1 VCQGDILKELLA
13 LPGDITIAGVSV
25 IHPLCI
31 TTLPVTAATEADA
44 RRDQQKRAAYAR
56 IEPNVYPFVPFSI
69 ESFVRLGP
77 PAMKPL
83 HELGYEASGPLGDE
97 RASFVAG
104 VLQCI
109 ARAGC
114 TQTKMVVVII
124 S

>member
-1 VCQGDILKELLA
+1 MG
-13 LPGDITIAGVSV
+13 
-25 IHPLCI
+25 
-31 TTLPVTAATEADA
+31 ADA
-44 RRDQQKRAAYAR
+44 RRDQQKREAYAR
-56 IEPNVYPFVPFSI
+56 FVPNVYPFVPFSI
-69 ESFVRLGP
+69 ESYVRLGP

-83 HELGYEASGPLGDE
+83 HKLGYEASGPGGDE

-124 S
+124 SYNCYGGLNRIHEQKFAIAKTFH